1 MRKKTRRR
9 ARLATGGVLPAAF
22 LFSISPT
29 LSPGLG
35 EAAPAQ
41 PQLVDQVVAVVN
53 GEPITLSEAREVSA
67 LAPASASPPTLREA
81 VERLI
86 AARLMEREARRY
98 PTEPPSAE
106 EAEATFRAFRERFD
120 DLDDY
125 RATLLRLGIREDYL
139 RRRIERELVVDR
151 YLDRRF
157 GPLVQVNQREVEQ
170 YYREVLLPDLPAGAQ
185 PPLEQVEESIRRIL
199 AERDLNRRIAAW
211 VEELEAAAEIVRRP
225 LPTRD
230 SSFP

>member
-9 ARLATGGVLPAAF
+9 ARLATVLPAAF
-22 LFSISPT
+22 LLSLSPV

-41 PQLVDQVVAVVN
+41 PQLVDQVVAIVN

-106 EAEATFRAFRERFD
+106 EAEATFRALRERFE

-225 LPTRD
+225 LPARD